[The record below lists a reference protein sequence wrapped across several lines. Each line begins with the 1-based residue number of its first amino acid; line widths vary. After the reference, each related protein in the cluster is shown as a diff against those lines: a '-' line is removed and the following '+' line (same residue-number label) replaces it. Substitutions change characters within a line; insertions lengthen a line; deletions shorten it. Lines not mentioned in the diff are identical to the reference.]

1 MARVRAHPLQR
12 KEKNRMLGGE
22 NKTSMRRRALRGEC
36 EPDSVRFAHR
46 AQCEARVSTPKERK
60 NSIREGFSL
69 SRVFAVGEDS
79 HGLSL
84 TSELDALCA
93 ANADRILRALRT
105 EPSAKRGYRLQRKEK
120 TASARDAVFSL
131 EATPGFGPGV
141 EVLQTFALP
150 LGYVAVFPL
159 CSHIIADEFCFVKP
173 FSAFVNFF
181 VFLARGALCALLIN
195 SLCTCRDV
203 DTMAVLC
210 YIEHR
215 KAVVR

>member
-1 MARVRAHPLQR
+1 M
-12 KEKNRMLGGE
+12 
-22 NKTSMRRRALRGEC
+22 
-36 EPDSVRFAHR
+36 
-46 AQCEARVSTPKERK
+46 RVSIWRACERTHSK
-60 NSIREGFSL
+60 GKKKTGCSAAKIKL
-69 SRVFAVGEDS
+69 QCAA
-79 HGLSL
+79 
-84 TSELDALCA
+84 ALCA
-93 ANADRILRALRT
+93 ANANRILCALRT